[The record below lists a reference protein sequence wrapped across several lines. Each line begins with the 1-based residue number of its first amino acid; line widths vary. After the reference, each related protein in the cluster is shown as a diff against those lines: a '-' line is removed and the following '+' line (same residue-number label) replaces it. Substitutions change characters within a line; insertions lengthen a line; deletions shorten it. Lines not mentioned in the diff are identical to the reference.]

1 LPKLKVLS
9 FGKNYITD
17 LDSTITYLKSLKNHL
32 QVLKMSDNP
41 YIYGS
46 NQNDKDYRLLAIFR
60 CKHLKYLDYE
70 LIDDS
75 TRDLAAK
82 KYSDQF
88 NDSDS
93 VADKKDEESKEA
105 DPLLVEAKIE
115 CTHRMIDRLLEND
128 PENSMKLKI
137 LQNFD

>member
-1 LPKLKVLS
+1 MPKLTVLS

-17 LDSTITYLKSLKNHL
+17 LDTTITYLKSLKTNL

-60 CKHLKYLDYE
+60 CKDLKYLDYE

-75 TRDLAAK
+75 TRELAAK

-88 NDSDS
+88 NDSDA

-105 DPLLVEAKIE
+105 DPLLVEAKID

-137 LQNFD
+137 L

>member
-1 LPKLKVLS
+1 MPKLTVLS

-17 LDSTITYLKSLKNHL
+17 LDSTITYLKSLKTNL

-60 CKHLKYLDYE
+60 CKDLKYLDYE

-75 TRDLAAK
+75 TRELAAK

-88 NDSDS
+88 NDSDA

-105 DPLLVEAKIE
+105 DPLLVEAKID

-137 LQNFD
+137 L